1 MLFNLRSLGKA
12 SLIAGFATLAI
23 AGGCLSAPGD
33 DVSEEKTYKLGM
45 LAPLTGDGAAY
56 GVPMQ
61 NAARL
66 IVKQWNAAGGIQ
78 GKQIEMVYEDG
89 QCDGKSSASAAQK
102 LINTDKVKVIIG
114 GLCSG
119 ETLGAAPFAEQAKVL
134 LISPGSSSPKIST
147 AGDYIF
153 RTYPSDLGKGRMV
166 AKIALNKEYKK
177 MGVISEQSDYALGL
191 KDAFVE
197 AYSAGGGEAVVEIFT
212 SDSTDLR
219 TQLVKLKEAKVDA
232 LFVNPQTPN
241 KGLLVFQQMK
251 EMKWKLPLFTQDVLA
266 NDKDTLTKEKDFVEG
281 MIASDVMVRDTD
293 PAVAKFRADYKAEYQ
308 AEPNFEIF
316 ADATYDALMMV
327 KEGIEKVGHDAE
339 KLKGYLYGLKD
350 YKGLMGTYSFD
361 TNGDPTVEF
370 SALMVKDGKLV
381 PAPELLTEMKKEE
394 PKAEEKKAEEVK
406 TEVKTEEKTEAN
418 TEVKTEVKTEVT
430 TDAAGTVEVKT
441 E

>member
-1 MLFNLRSLGKA
+1 MFSLHTLGKA

-23 AGGCLSAPGD
+23 AGGCLSAPGGNI
-33 DVSEEKTYKLGM
+33 SEEKTYKFGM
-45 LAPLTGDGAAY
+45 IAPLTGDGAAY

-61 NAARL
+61 NAAKL
-66 IVKQWNAAGGIQ
+66 VIKQWNATGGIQ
-78 GKQIEMVYEDG
+78 GKRVEMVYEDG
-89 QCDGKSSASAAQK
+89 QCDGKSAGSAGQK

-114 GLCSG
+114 GLCSS
-119 ETLGAAPFAEQAKVL
+119 ETLAVAPFAEQAKVL
-134 LISPGSSSPKIST
+134 VISPGSSSPKIST

-166 AKIALNKEYKK
+166 AKIALNKGYKK

-197 AYSAGGGEAVVEIFT
+197 AYSAGGGEAVVETYT

-251 EMKWKLPLFTQDVLA
+251 EIKWKLPLFAQDVLA

-293 PAVAKFRADYKAEYQ
+293 DGVVKFRADYKAEYQ
-308 AEPNFEIF
+308 ADPNFEIF
-316 ADATYDALMMV
+316 ADATVDALMMV
-327 KEGIEKVGHDAE
+327 KEGIEKVGHDAD

-361 TNGDPTVEF
+361 MNGDPTVEF
-370 SALMVKDGKLV
+370 SALMIKDGKLIPV
-381 PAPELLTEMKKEE
+381 PELLTEIKKEK

-406 TEVKTEEKTEAN
+406 TEIKTEEKAEVKAEA
-418 TEVKTEVKTEVT
+418 KTEVKT
-430 TDAAGTVEVKT
+430 DATGTVEVKT